1 MQRFATM
8 PRPSP
13 FSRGPLCRPKKL
25 AASGSFFG
33 SIAAILMAFSCSAQQ
48 TLNITTMAQYD
59 QLSPADQH
67 AFYLVQKSILEDS
80 PTNVLGNRVMQVL
93 PHSAIVVNIQF
104 VKETVSSIVFIDTP
118 SSVTIP
124 YLVAQNIL
132 SGDTVNLSDWKPTGS
147 TTFEAAT
154 TLTEGVWLLSL
165 SRYPMPQPLDRF
177 FGATPPNAIVR
188 SDNEM
193 YVFSFTNVRTT
204 GAQEGSPSSSNP
216 GPPVSQSQPATTI
229 HAVIISG
236 TAHPE
241 EVIDTRR
248 GLIHLIG
255 GVVALGK
262 TKSETDSGRLASW
275 PNGLVLTADPE
286 YLNGS
291 KVPPSTP
298 NLLDVRIRDFKF
310 RASIQSP
317 GKN

>member
-1 MQRFATM
+1 
-8 PRPSP
+8 
-13 FSRGPLCRPKKL
+13 
-25 AASGSFFG
+25 
-33 SIAAILMAFSCSAQQ
+33 MAFSCPAQQ

-67 AFYLVQKSILEDS
+67 AFYLAQKSILEDS
-80 PTNVLGNRVMQVL
+80 PTNLLGDRVVQVL
-93 PHSAIVVNIQF
+93 PHSAIVVDIQF
-104 VKETVSSIVFIDTP
+104 VKEMVNSIVFTDIP

-124 YLVAQNIL
+124 YLVAQNML

-154 TLTEGVWLLSL
+154 ALTEGVWLLSL
-165 SRYPMPQPLDRF
+165 SRYPMPQPVDRF
-177 FGATPPNAIVR
+177 LGATPPNAIVR

-204 GAQEGSPSSSNP
+204 GAQEGSPSGNNP

-229 HAVIISG
+229 HAVIISS

-248 GLIHLIG
+248 GFIHLIG
-255 GVVALGK
+255 GVIALGK
-262 TKSETDSGRLASW
+262 TNSETDSRRPASW
-275 PNGLVLTADPE
+275 PHGLFLTADPD

-298 NLLDVRIRDFKF
+298 NLLDVRIKDFKF
-310 RASIQSP
+310 RASIHSP

>member
-1 MQRFATM
+1 MRRFTA
-8 PRPSP
+8 RPPASP
-13 FSRGPLCRPKKL
+13 FAQDPLYRSKKL
-25 AASGSFFG
+25 VASGSFFG

-48 TLNITTMAQYD
+48 MLNITTMAQYD
-59 QLSPADQH
+59 QLSTADQH
-67 AFYLVQKSILEDS
+67 AFYLVQKSILEDG
-80 PTNVLGNRVMQVL
+80 PTNVLGNRVVQVL
-93 PHSAIVVNIQF
+93 PQSAIVVDIQF
-104 VKETVSSIVFIDTP
+104 IKETVNSIVFTDTP

-132 SGDTVNLSDWKPTGS
+132 SGATVNLADWKPTGN

-177 FGATPPNAIVR
+177 LGATPPNAIVR
-188 SDNEM
+188 SDTEM

-204 GAQEGSPSSSNP
+204 GAQKVSPSGNNP
-216 GPPVSQSQPATTI
+216 GPQISQSQSATTI
-229 HAVIISG
+229 HAVIISS

-241 EVIDTRR
+241 QVIDTRR

-255 GVVALGK
+255 GVIALGK
-262 TKSETDSGRLASW
+262 PKSETASRRPASW
-275 PNGLVLTADPE
+275 PHGLVLTADPE

-298 NLLDVRIRDFKF
+298 NVIDVRIKDFKF
-310 RASIQSP
+310 QASIQRP
-317 GKN
+317 GKI

>member
-1 MQRFATM
+1 
-8 PRPSP
+8 
-13 FSRGPLCRPKKL
+13 
-25 AASGSFFG
+25 
-33 SIAAILMAFSCSAQQ
+33 MAFSCSAQQ
-48 TLNITTMAQYD
+48 TLNITTTAQYD

-67 AFYLVQKSILEDS
+67 AFYLVQKSILEGS
-80 PTNVLGNRVMQVL
+80 PTNVLGDRVVQVL
-93 PHSAIVVNIQF
+93 PHSTIVVDIQF
-104 VKETVSSIVFIDTP
+104 VKEMVSSIVFTDTD
-118 SSVTIP
+118 SSVTVP

-132 SGDTVNLSDWKPTGS
+132 SGDTVNLSDWRPTGS
-147 TTFEAAT
+147 TTFEAAA
-154 TLTEGVWLLSL
+154 TLAEGVWLLSL
-165 SRYPMPQPLDRF
+165 SRYPMPEPLDRF
-177 FGATPPNAIVR
+177 FGAAPPNAIIQ

-204 GAQEGSPSSSNP
+204 VGQEGPPSGNNP
-216 GPPVSQSQPATTI
+216 GPPASQSQPATTI
-229 HAVIISG
+229 HAVIISS

-262 TKSETDSGRLASW
+262 TKSETDARRLVSW
-275 PNGLVLTADPE
+275 PRGLVLTADPE

-298 NLLDVRIRDFKF
+298 NVLDVRLRDFKF

>member
-1 MQRFATM
+1 M

-13 FSRGPLCRPKKL
+13 FSHDPLCRPKKL
-25 AASGSFFG
+25 VASGSLFG
-33 SIAAILMAFSCSAQQ
+33 LIVAILMAFSCSAQQ

-59 QLSPADQH
+59 ELSPADQH

-80 PTNVLGNRVMQVL
+80 PTNVLGDRVVQVL
-93 PHSAIVVNIQF
+93 PHSAIVVDIEF
-104 VKETVSSIVFIDTP
+104 VKEMISSIVFTDTA

-165 SRYPMPQPLDRF
+165 SRYPMPQSLDRF
-177 FGATPPNAIVR
+177 FGAAPPNAIVQ

-204 GAQEGSPSSSNP
+204 VGQEGSASGDNL
-216 GPPVSQSQPATTI
+216 GPPGSQRQPATTI
-229 HAVIISG
+229 HAVIISSA
-236 TAHPE
+236 AHPE

-248 GLIHLIG
+248 GLIHLVG

-262 TKSETDSGRLASW
+262 TKSETDSRRLASW
-275 PNGLVLTADPE
+275 PNGLVLTPDPE

-298 NLLDVRIRDFKF
+298 NLLDVRIRGFKF
-310 RASIQSP
+310 RASIQLP

>member
-1 MQRFATM
+1 
-8 PRPSP
+8 
-13 FSRGPLCRPKKL
+13 
-25 AASGSFFG
+25 
-33 SIAAILMAFSCSAQQ
+33 MAFSCSAQQ

-67 AFYLVQKSILEDS
+67 AFYLLQKSILEDS
-80 PTNVLGNRVMQVL
+80 PTNVLGDRVVQVT
-93 PHSAIVVNIQF
+93 PHSAIVVDIQF
-104 VKETVSSIVFIDTP
+104 VKELISSIVFTDTG
-118 SSVTIP
+118 SLTTIP
-124 YLVAQNIL
+124 YLVAQNVL
-132 SGDTVNLSDWKPTGS
+132 SGDTVNVSDWKPTGS
-147 TTFEAAT
+147 TTFEIAT

-177 FGATPPNAIVR
+177 FGAAPPNAIVQ

-204 GAQEGSPSSSNP
+204 VRQEGPPSGNNP
-216 GPPVSQSQPATTI
+216 GPPVSQSQPVTTI
-229 HAVIISG
+229 HAVIISS

-262 TKSETDSGRLASW
+262 NTSETDARKLASW
-275 PNGLVLTADPE
+275 PHGLVLTADPE